1 MPPAPKR
8 KFRIAVLV
16 SGRGSN
22 LQAIHRAIQK
32 KLFDGEIV
40 LVVCDRPDA
49 GALEF
54 CRKNRI
60 PAKYIAPGEFKTKLE
75 GPAEETYIAELRAV
89 RPDLIVLAGFM
100 RVVKPLFIRAFENR
114 IINIHPSL
122 LPKYP
127 GLHTHARAIE
137 AGDKETGCTV
147 HFVNEVIDGGKR
159 IMQARVPISPGDTED
174 ALSARV
180 LKEEHQ
186 VLPSVIKMFAEGK
199 IDYANWPNEPVV
211 WSGATHRT

>member
-1 MPPAPKR
+1 MPKPRLLFIGTPDFAVPALKGLLLNGYPVVGVVTQPDR
-8 KFRIAVLV
+8 PQ
-16 SGRGSN
+16 GRGRATAPSPVKLLAESLGLTV
-22 LQAIHRAIQK
+22 LQPEKVEHSSF
-32 KLFDGEIV
+32 LEIF
-40 LVVCDRPDA
+40 REA
-49 GALEF
+49 A
-54 CRKNRI
+54 
-60 PAKYIAPGEFKTKLE
+60 
-75 GPAEETYIAELRAV
+75 
-89 RPDLIVLAGFM
+89 PDLVIVA
-100 RVVKPLFIRAFENR
+100 AFGQVLPKEIIHGPR
-114 IINIHPSL
+114 QGCINIHPSL